1 MSNKLTAFEEKVR
14 GAMDHYELPYDSGSW
29 NDMNNRLDSGASANT
44 WIVAVAAAF
53 VFTAIGS
60 WTIYKYSFDVVGAKG
75 ANHIARFESEL
86 QVKNA
91 GNSVVYAENSSFEN
105 FNQADESSTT
115 NVTNLNNHSA
125 TALSQP
131 TIEVNATTAT
141 SEAGLENET
150 NAASTPNGSENTGT
164 NKVASSALSVAT
176 SVTETCSGGEIEF
189 TALNGPREG
198 SYLWNFG
205 DGNFSNKP
213 NPKHKYLKPGVY
225 DVSLSITSKRDG
237 QINTTVM
244 NDLITVNPTPSADF
258 EWDFINGASEEPT
271 VKVINTSDN
280 ADSYTWKFGDGST
293 SNEISPV
300 KSYSEQ
306 GKQLIVLEV
315 ANEFGCAD
323 SKVKYI
329 HINQEYNL
337 MAPESFSIKN
347 GVFMPEGLKSGK
359 NKFKLTIYNGE
370 QPIYES
376 TSKSK
381 GWDGTLPNGA
391 KAIAGDQYPWIVILY
406 NDVTKEEKYFSGIVT
421 ILP

>member
-1 MSNKLTAFEEKVR
+1 MSNKLTPFEEKVR
-14 GAMDHYELPYDSGSW
+14 GAMDHYELPYDSRSW
-29 NDMNNRLDSGASANT
+29 NDMNNRLDSGANANT

-75 ANHIARFESEL
+75 ANHVARFESEL
-86 QVKNA
+86 KVKNA
-91 GNSVVYAENSSFEN
+91 GNLAEYSSEVDLNQDANSTEINSSEI
-105 FNQADESSTT
+105 STE
-115 NVTNLNNHSA
+115 LNNGSSISVA
-125 TALSQP
+125 DNPTTTSGNNSINGAEGNNESPISESNSQI
-131 TIEVNATTAT
+131 TKT
-141 SEAGLENET
+141 
-150 NAASTPNGSENTGT
+150 AST
-164 NKVASSALSVAT
+164 ALSVAAST
-176 SVTETCSGGEIEF
+176 TETCSGGEIEF
-189 TALNGPREG
+189 NAINGPREG

-213 NPKHKYLKPGVY
+213 NPKHKYLKAGVY

-293 SNEISPV
+293 SNDISPV

-315 ANEFGCAD
+315 SNEFGCAD

-337 MAPESFSIKN
+337 MAPDGFSIKN